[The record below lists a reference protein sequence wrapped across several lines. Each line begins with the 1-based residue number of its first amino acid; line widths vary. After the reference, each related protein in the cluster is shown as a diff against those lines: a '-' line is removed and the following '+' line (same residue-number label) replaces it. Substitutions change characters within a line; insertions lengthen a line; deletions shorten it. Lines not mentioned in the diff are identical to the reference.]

1 MKRRIPGVN
10 LEFYISSEMLQ
21 AINAAQGL
29 TQGMGNENRIS
40 EEEDEGSDDSVEE
53 LVD

>member
-10 LEFYISSEMLQ
+10 LEFYITSETLQ

-29 TQGMGNENRIS
+29 TQGMGSKNRIS
-40 EEEDEGSDDSVEE
+40 EEEDEESDDSVEE